1 MHRRKFIGSIAW
13 AAALTCSLVR
23 CRSTQQEIGLLEQF
37 IRMNDESVER
47 ILFRQQLDKQHPF
60 YGGFPDKFDIYHHSS
75 PAGYSKSLVM
85 AYLSK
90 SSRYHESED
99 LALALSL
106 AMDYLL
112 SVQNEYGNI
121 DLLTTNFNSP
131 PDTAFAVEPVS
142 VALTLIKKLSSDKLL
157 DFQNKAAQFLKKAGE
172 GLVVGGIHTPNHRWV
187 VCRALA
193 RIHTLFPDPKYLNR
207 IDQWLA
213 EGIDIDPD
221 GQYTE
226 KSIHYSPLVD
236 DCFITMARLLNK
248 PELYAPVRKNLD
260 MIKYFVHANGEVVTE
275 VSTRQDQY
283 KIEDLKRFY
292 FAYRYMALLDNDEQF
307 STMANYIEESV
318 GLEKLSFNLS
328 HFLEL
333 ESIHADFPIGAELP
347 ANYVKNFSHS
357 KLVRIRRGEVDASIL
372 GDNFSFFTFF
382 KGEAALQ
389 GVRLASAF
397 FGKGQF
403 ISEELVVDNGK
414 YILTQELEGPYYQPH
429 HREDISPDGDW
440 EKMPRS
446 ERKQSEIQYLKSVI
460 VITELDGNFNI
471 HFNISGTPRVPL
483 AIELNFREGGI
494 LNGVRDLGEDRYLLT
509 DQGTYSKGSSTIKF
523 GPAKSDHS
531 WTQLRG
537 AESKLKG
544 MSVYLTGYSPF
555 DLQLDIS

>member
-1 MHRRKFIGSIAW
+1 VI
-13 AAALTCSLVR
+13 
-23 CRSTQQEIGLLEQF
+23 
-37 IRMNDESVER
+37 
-47 ILFRQQLDKQHPF
+47 
-60 YGGFPDKFDIYHHSS
+60 
-75 PAGYSKSLVM
+75 

-90 SSRYHESED
+90 SSRYYESENV
-99 LALALSL
+99 ASALSV
-106 AMDYLL
+106 AMNYLL

-142 VALTLIKKLSSDKLL
+142 VALTLINKFSSDKLL
-157 DFQNKAAQFLKKAGE
+157 DFQNKAAQFLQKAGD
-172 GLVVGGIHTPNHRWV
+172 GLTVGGIHTPNHRWV

-193 RIHTLFPDPKYLNR
+193 RIHSLFPNPKYLAR

-236 DCFITMARLLNK
+236 DCFITIARLLNK
-248 PELYAPVRKNLD
+248 PELYDPVRKNLD

-283 KIEDLKRFY
+283 KIEDLRRFY
-292 FAYRYMALLDNDEQF
+292 FAYRYMALLDDDEQF
-307 STMANYIEESV
+307 STMAYYIEESV
-318 GLEKLSFNLS
+318 GLKKLSFNLS

-333 ESIHADFPIGAELP
+333 ESIHPDFPIGGELP
-347 ANYVKNFSHS
+347 NNYVKNFSHS
-357 KLVRIRRGEVDASIL
+357 KLVRIRRGNVDASIL

-382 KGEAALQ
+382 KGDAALQ

-403 ISEELVVDNGK
+403 ISEELVVENGT

-429 HREDISPDGDW
+429 LAEAISADGDW

-446 ERKQSEIQYLKSVI
+446 ERTQSEVQHLKSVI
-460 VITELDGNFNI
+460 TISELDGNFKI
-471 HFNISGTPRVPL
+471 HFNISGTPRVPI

-494 LNGVRDLGEDRYLLT
+494 LNGVKDLGEERYLLT

-523 GPAKSDHS
+523 GPARSDHS

-537 AESKLKG
+537 AEPKLKG

-555 DLQLDIS
+555 DLRLDIS